1 MLDTVI
7 GVVLGQLILVLPFSI
22 WMLKGYFDNIPVD
35 IDDSARLDGCNV
47 FQRLFYI
54 ILPLGAPGIMVA
66 SSNEYLLRVTA
77 VGNVCRY
84 IRVRT
89 DWSYVGTPYE
99 THLPACHS
107 DGEKRHCGLI

>member
-1 MLDTVI
+1 MK
-7 GVVLGQLILVLPFSI
+7 VLRLHNLGDLRLHDEP
-22 WMLKGYFDNIPVD
+22 NPV
-35 IDDSARLDGCNV
+35 AG
-47 FQRLFYI
+47 
-54 ILPLGAPGIMVA
+54 
-66 SSNEYLLRVTA
+66 SNEYLLRVTA